1 MSKIV
6 EMIDEFHR
14 KTSDTQRAHMG
25 SSILGNP
32 CERALWYMFRWTFKE
47 NFPGRIRRLFRR
59 GHNEEQTIVS
69 DLRKI
74 GIDIRDVGNNQSKVE
89 FGGHV
94 SGSIDGV
101 IKSGVPGHE
110 TEQFIA
116 EFKTHNQKSFDDVA
130 RKGVQVSKPAHY
142 AQMQVYML
150 GKKIYKSLY
159 IAINKN
165 NDEMYTEI
173 VEFDKECAER
183 LLRKGEWISLA
194 DEAPPRISKDP
205 TWFACKFC
213 PAKHICHGGQPTKQ
227 INCRTC
233 AHAEPKP
240 NGTWTC
246 NRHNADNI
254 PEDFQHKGCEDHILH
269 RDVVPWTRMEG
280 DDNNVVTFEI
290 NGQFIKN
297 GNGKECFA
305 SSELVSNVDACLNP
319 DKFIEN
325 LRSDF
330 GGKISG

>member
-6 EMIDEFHR
+6 ELIDEFHR
-14 KTSDTQRAHMG
+14 KTTDTQRGHMG
-25 SSILGNP
+25 GSILGHQ
-32 CERALWYMFRWTFKE
+32 CERYLWYMFRWTFKE

-59 GHNEEQTIVS
+59 GHNEEHTIVS

-74 GIDIRDVGNNQSKVE
+74 GIDIRDVGNNQARVE
-89 FGGHV
+89 FGSHV

-116 EFKTHNQKSFDDVA
+116 EFKTHNQKSFDGVA

-150 GKKIYKSLY
+150 GKKIHKSLY

-213 PAKHICHGGQPTKQ
+213 PAKHICHSGEPTKQ

-233 AHAEPKP
+233 AHSEPKP

-269 RDVVPWTRMEG
+269 RDVVPWTRMGG
-280 DDNNVVTFEI
+280 DDPNVVTFEI
-290 NGQFIKN
+290 NGEFIKN
-297 GNGKECFA
+297 GKCKDGYA
-305 SSELVSNVDACLNP
+305 SSELVSNIDACMSK
-319 DKFIEN
+319 DEFIGN

>member
-6 EMIDEFHR
+6 ELIDRHHQEQ
-14 KTSDTQRAHMG
+14 TDTQRGHMG
-25 SSILGNP
+25 CSILGNP
-32 CERALWYMFRWTFKE
+32 CERALWYLFRWTFKE

-74 GIDIRDVGNNQSKVE
+74 GIDIRDVGNNQARVE

-116 EFKTHNQKSFDDVA
+116 EFKTHNQKSFDGVS
-130 RKGVQVSKPAHY
+130 RQGVQKSKPGHY

-150 GKKIYKSLY
+150 GKEIHKSLY

-173 VEFDKECAER
+173 VEFDKEYAER

-213 PAKHICHGGQPTKQ
+213 PAKHICHGGKPTKQ

-233 AHAEPKP
+233 AHSEPKP

-246 NRHNADNI
+246 NRHHADNI

-297 GNGKECFA
+297 GNGKDCFA

-319 DKFIEN
+319 DEFIEN

>member
-6 EMIDEFHR
+6 ELIDEFHR
-14 KTSDTQRAHMG
+14 KTSDTQRGHMG
-25 SSILGNP
+25 GSILGNP

-69 DLRKI
+69 DLRN
-74 GIDIRDVGNNQSKVE
+74 G
-89 FGGHV
+89 
-94 SGSIDGV
+94 
-101 IKSGVPGHE
+101 
-110 TEQFIA
+110 
-116 EFKTHNQKSFDDVA
+116 VA

-150 GKKIYKSLY
+150 GKEIHKSLY

-165 NDEMYTEI
+165 NDEMYSEI
-173 VEFDKECAER
+173 VEFDKEFAER

-194 DEAPPRISKDP
+194 DEAPPRLSKDP

-213 PAKHICHGGQPTKQ
+213 PAKHICHGGEPTKQ

-233 AHAEPKP
+233 AHSEPKP

-280 DDNNVVTFEI
+280 DDPNVVTFEI

-297 GNGKECFA
+297 GNGKDCFA
-305 SSELVSNVDACLNP
+305 SSELVSNIDACLNP
-319 DKFIEN
+319 DEFIGN

>member
-6 EMIDEFHR
+6 ELIDEHHR
-14 KTSDTQRAHMG
+14 KTTDTQRGHMG
-25 SSILGNP
+25 GSILGNP

-74 GIDIRDVGNNQSKVE
+74 GIDIRDVGNNQARVE
-89 FGGHV
+89 FGSHV

-110 TEQFIA
+110 TDQFIA
-116 EFKTHNQKSFDDVA
+116 EFKTHNQKSFDGVS
-130 RKGVQVSKPAHY
+130 RHGVQKSKPGHY

-159 IAINKN
+159 IAVNKN

-173 VEFDKECAER
+173 VEFDKEYAER

-213 PAKHICHGGQPTKQ
+213 PAKHICHGGKPTKQ
-227 INCRTC
+227 VNCRTC
-233 AHAEPKP
+233 AHSEPKP

-269 RDVVPWTRMEG
+269 RDVVPWSRMEG
-280 DDNNVVTFEI
+280 DDPNVVTFEI
-290 NGQFIKN
+290 NGQFVKN
-297 GNGKECFA
+297 GNGKDCFA
-305 SSELVSNVDACLNP
+305 SSELVSNVDACLNT
-319 DKFIEN
+319 DEFMEN

-330 GGKISG
+330 GAKISG